1 MSFVTKDATGTV
13 NCRKE
18 VDHALTPVTCPI
30 FSFPVSVLDLMWP
43 FSSVQITVTR
53 AFALH
58 GLKSLT
64 KFTERISSWRLNHML
79 PDFPREY
86 PS

>member
-18 VDHALTPVTCPI
+18 VDDALTPVTCPI
-30 FSFPVSVLDLMWP
+30 FSFPVIVLDLMWP
-43 FSSVQITVTR
+43 FSSVQISVTR

-58 GLKSLT
+58 GMKSLT